1 MCRLMTG
8 VLTAFGDLALLK
20 LARRREDPST
30 VSWLLL
36 LTQVWKSLP
45 TCSHSCSLLHSYT
58 CSPLLTLAHSCSL
71 LHSPF
76 LTLAHS
82 SDKLVPP
89 LLRLAHPVHQLGDLA
104 PPHRPLLLS
113 STTRPWSRSSQCDDE
128 ADCSPRLASL
138 GASLLHRHTPISALQ
153 EVAHP
158 APCPSCCSAPGCD
171 GRLPLLWLPHLHPV
185 ELLQSQRGGRS

>member
-1 MCRLMTG
+1 MTG
-8 VLTAFGDLALLK
+8 ALTAFGDLALLK

-36 LTQVWKSLP
+36 LTQVWKFLP
-45 TCSHSCSLLHSYT
+45 TSCQ
-58 CSPLLTLAHSCSL
+58 PVLTLAHSCSL

-89 LLRLAHPVHQLGDLA
+89 LLWLAHPVHHLGDLA
-104 PPHRPLLLS
+104 PPHLSRLLS
-113 STTRPWSRSSQCDDE
+113 STTRPWSRRSQCDDE
-128 ADCSPRLASL
+128 ADRSPGLASL
-138 GASLLHRHTPISALQ
+138 GASLLHYHTSISAVQ

-171 GRLPLLWLPHLHPV
+171 GRLFLLRLPHPHPF
-185 ELLQSQRGGRS
+185 ELLQSQCGGRS